1 MIAGMPKPPWI
12 QCPYNGWG
20 YGSMAWRMSGEDIWW
35 DWVAAWR
42 KLTHQ
47 ERLDYIEQYP
57 APRGW
62 APFYEHWLNIEERE
76 ARDRN

>member
-1 MIAGMPKPPWI
+1 
-12 QCPYNGWG
+12 
-20 YGSMAWRMSGEDIWW
+20 MAWRMSGEDVWW

-47 ERLDYIEQYP
+47 ERLDYSEQYP

-76 ARDRN
+76 ARDR